1 MQNFSD
7 ANQLFVN
14 ELPTYNANELTSM
27 KGNVLKL
34 EVQIDKNDNLE
45 ADNMKLG
52 DRLCRVSSYISRRS
66 LICYPT
72 RVNSDMYS
80 VRLAER
86 SKWQCFQGSSCR
98 SIQAV
103 CPDYYRKPCFASTST
118 SGLIY

>member
-1 MQNFSD
+1 MQNFSE
-7 ANQLFVN
+7 ANHFFAN
-14 ELPTYNANELTSM
+14 EMSTYNANELTSM

-66 LICYPT
+66 VICYP
-72 RVNSDMYS
+72 NLCS

-86 SKWQCFQGSSCR
+86 SKWQ
-98 SIQAV
+98 ILIL
-103 CPDYYRKPCFASTST
+103 
-118 SGLIY
+118 SGIFHVDLYK